1 MLFHGISGDHIHGIM
16 EEMERRSKSES
27 RLAKSVQMNGRETG
41 EYHPQLNYSEIA
53 AKGGGLA
60 LPYFNGTGA
69 VQKGR
74 PRKRKSPAMGVDIN
88 SYNSGCN
95 ENEADHLDRDQQ
107 PYPPSQK
114 TKRMRTSFKH
124 HQLRTMKSY
133 FAINHNPDAKDLKQL
148 AQKTGLTKRV
158 LQKPLRPDMGYN
170 SLANFQI
177 EKKIGRGQFSEVY
190 RAKCLLDGVPVALK
204 KVQIFDLMDAKAR
217 ADCIKEIDLLKQL
230 NHPNVIK
237 YYASFIEENE
247 LNIVLELADAGDLS
261 RMIKHF
267 KKQKRLIPERTVW
280 KYFVQLCSALDHM
293 HSRRVMHRDIK
304 PANVF
309 ITATGVVKL
318 GDLGLGRFFSSKTT
332 AAHSLVGT
340 PYYMSPER
348 IHENG
353 YNFKSD
359 IWSLGC
365 LLYEMAALQS
375 PFYGDK
381 MNLFSLCKK
390 IEQCDYPPL
399 PSDHYSEE
407 LRKLVDMCINPDP
420 EKRPDIAYVYDIAKR
435 MQAFTLGS

>member
-1 MLFHGISGDHIHGIM
+1 MDEQSQG
-16 EEMERRSKSES
+16 
-27 RLAKSVQMNGRETG
+27 VQGTPV
-41 EYHPQLNYSEIA
+41 PQFQ
-53 AKGGGLA
+53 
-60 LPYFNGTGA
+60 P
-69 VQKGR
+69 QK
-74 PRKRKSPAMGVDIN
+74 A
-88 SYNSGCN
+88 
-95 ENEADHLDRDQQ
+95 
-107 PYPPSQK
+107 
-114 TKRMRTSFKH
+114 
-124 HQLRTMKSY
+124 
-133 FAINHNPDAKDLKQL
+133 
-148 AQKTGLTKRV
+148 
-158 LQKPLRPDMGYN
+158 LRPDMGYN
-170 SLANFQI
+170 TLANFRI

-190 RAKCLLDGVPVALK
+190 RATCLLDGVPVALK
-204 KVQIFDLMDAKAR
+204 KVQ
-217 ADCIKEIDLLKQL
+217 QL

-237 YYASFIEENE
+237 YYASFIEDNE

-280 KYFVQLCSALDHM
+280 KYFVQLCSALEHM

-381 MNLFSLCKK
+381 MNLYSLCKK

-407 LRKLVDMCINPDP
+407 LRQLVNICINPDP
-420 EKRPDIAYVYDIAKR
+420 ERRPDIAYVYDVAKR
-435 MQAFTLGS
+435 MHAHTASS

>member
-1 MLFHGISGDHIHGIM
+1 MDEQSQGMQGPP
-16 EEMERRSKSES
+16 
-27 RLAKSVQMNGRETG
+27 V
-41 EYHPQLNYSEIA
+41 PQFQ
-53 AKGGGLA
+53 
-60 LPYFNGTGA
+60 P
-69 VQKGR
+69 QK
-74 PRKRKSPAMGVDIN
+74 A
-88 SYNSGCN
+88 
-95 ENEADHLDRDQQ
+95 
-107 PYPPSQK
+107 
-114 TKRMRTSFKH
+114 
-124 HQLRTMKSY
+124 
-133 FAINHNPDAKDLKQL
+133 
-148 AQKTGLTKRV
+148 
-158 LQKPLRPDMGYN
+158 LRPDMGYN
-170 SLANFQI
+170 TLANFRI

-190 RAKCLLDGVPVALK
+190 RAACLLDGVPVALK

-217 ADCIKEIDLLKQL
+217 ADCIKEIDLLK
-230 NHPNVIK
+230 
-237 YYASFIEENE
+237 
-247 LNIVLELADAGDLS
+247 
-261 RMIKHF
+261 HF

-280 KYFVQLCSALDHM
+280 KYFVQLCSALEHM

-381 MNLFSLCKK
+381 MNLYSLCKK

-407 LRKLVDMCINPDP
+407 LRQLVNMCINPDP
-420 EKRPDIAYVYDIAKR
+420 EKRPDITYVYDVAKR
-435 MQAFTLGS
+435 MHACTASS